1 MSGDRQTIDDSVLQA
16 AAGWVARL
24 QSEDATVIDRQAFER
39 WLDEHPDHR
48 AAYEELRALWSDLG
62 EVPIPEGRLGQLRA
76 QRRRRVGGFVGLC
89 LAAGVAIL
97 TLATPY
103 GDRWRADYY
112 TGVGE
117 VRRIALEDGTQV
129 DLNTDTALVVHYDQ
143 GQRKVRLL
151 RGEAFFAVAKNPQR
165 PFVVEDGSIS
175 ATALGTRYSVG
186 ATGADRAADVK
197 VEEGRVEVEAAG
209 QKAILGAGEAA
220 TIDRQGRLFLTKTD
234 VAAGTAWRDGKLVF
248 SRLPLR
254 EVLSTLER
262 YRRGRI
268 LLIDEKAG
276 ALEVSGIFDL
286 HDTDDA
292 LSVLEASLPLRVLR
306 LSGLM
311 VLVQSR

>member
-1 MSGDRQTIDDSVLQA
+1 
-16 AAGWVARL
+16 
-24 QSEDATVIDRQAFER
+24 
-39 WLDEHPDHR
+39 
-48 AAYEELRALWSDLG
+48 
-62 EVPIPEGRLGQLRA
+62 
-76 QRRRRVGGFVGLC
+76 
-89 LAAGVAIL
+89 
-97 TLATPY
+97 
-103 GDRWRADYY
+103 
-112 TGVGE
+112 
-117 VRRIALEDGTQV
+117 
-129 DLNTDTALVVHYDQ
+129 
-143 GQRKVRLL
+143 
-151 RGEAFFAVAKNPQR
+151 
-165 PFVVEDGSIS
+165 
-175 ATALGTRYSVG
+175 
-186 ATGADRAADVK
+186 
-197 VEEGRVEVEAAG
+197 EEGRVEVEAAG

>member
-16 AAGWVARL
+16 AAGWVARM
-24 QSEDATVIDRQAFER
+24 QSEDATIIDRQAFER
-39 WLDEHPDHR
+39 WLDEHADHR

-97 TLATPY
+97 SLATPY

-129 DLNTDTALVVHYDQ
+129 DLNTDTALVVRYDQ

-248 SRLPLR
+248 SRRPLR

-306 LSGLM
+306 LSGFM